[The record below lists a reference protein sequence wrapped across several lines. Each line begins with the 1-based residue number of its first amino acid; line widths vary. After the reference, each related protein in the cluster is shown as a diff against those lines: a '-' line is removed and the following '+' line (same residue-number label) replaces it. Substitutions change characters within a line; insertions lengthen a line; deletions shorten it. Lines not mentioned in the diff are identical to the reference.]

1 MRKCLGQPPTPEREP
16 LQREHGKTTVET
28 DSGRIR
34 ALERLERSTARH
46 IRRLCLANGD
56 YFDDVEVEADMD
68 ATIQAGG
75 FVKILAGKKTVFV
88 NTEFIVSYEL

>member
-16 LQREHGKTTVET
+16 LQREHGKATAET
-28 DSGRIR
+28 DSARIR
-34 ALERLERSTARH
+34 ALERPESSTSRH

-56 YFDDVEVEADMD
+56 YFDDVKVEADMN
-68 ATIQAGG
+68 AALQEGG

>member
-1 MRKCLGQPPTPEREP
+1 M
-16 LQREHGKTTVET
+16 
-28 DSGRIR
+28 
-34 ALERLERSTARH
+34 
-46 IRRLCLANGD
+46 CLANGD